1 MAWGIDSGIAGKVDK
16 VWDEFRRLEEEKG
29 RKEEEEEDGGGEGK
43 EDEDEDE
50 EQLTATLEECL
61 LSDLK
66 KKASSA
72 RARQ

>member
-1 MAWGIDSGIAGKVDK
+1 MGRISKVG
-16 VWDEFRRLEEEKG
+16 RRKG
-29 RKEEEEEDGGGEGK
+29 EEEEDGGGEGK